1 MTSWIFEPEETI
13 GRQWHRLVGGA
24 SSWPHHPQAAVRL
37 DAVRGRLGVMFRAL
51 GGAGA
56 VHIAAAGAEVSRH
69 RLGLRARLGLGAAE
83 RLEMP
88 RFDGAVLQLP
98 PVLDLLPQQE
108 ENEALY
114 EWLAAWFALAEAPGP
129 VPADPLQADVARLRE
144 ARAHTARLLAAL
156 PGLRPVHAR
165 LSAALRSLRPRR
177 SLPGEE
183 AAVEAAVLAALGDAE
198 AVAQPGVAALLDPG
212 VPLESFR
219 AGRRYRPFL
228 PVPLWGEVTTAPP
241 GQELQTEEPEAGGHS
256 AAEADPRRRR
266 ARRRDDDQ
274 ARRRDPLILNR
285 FETIL
290 GLAEMANLARA
301 IEDDDEENARK
312 AAEDLDEIGLAKQE
326 RPAATR
332 LKLELDLPA
341 GAVATDPLPAET
353 LTYPEWDYTR
363 RTYHPN
369 HCRVIAEPAATEGED
384 WTPDEAARRRIRRVR
399 RQFEALRPRRQ
410 ILRGQPDGEELDL
423 SALVRSLADRRAGA
437 QGSERVFSAARM
449 VQRDLSVAVLVDVSL
464 STDSWAE
471 DRRVLEVE
479 KEALLSLSAG
489 LEACGDEHAVFAFT
503 SRRRQSVWVR
513 TVKDF
518 EERLD
523 ACAIRR
529 IQALQPG
536 HYTRMGAAVRHV
548 AKRLADRPHGHR
560 LLLLLTDGK
569 PNDADHYEGRYAV
582 VDTRMAIRE
591 ARRAGM
597 KVFGITVDREA
608 RDYFPYLFGPGA
620 YAIFPH
626 VGRFPAALP
635 AIYRQVTA

>member
-1 MTSWIFEPEETI
+1 MPWIFEPEETI

-37 DAVRGRLGVMFRAL
+37 DAIRGRLGVMFRAL

-83 RLEMP
+83 RLEIP

-98 PVLDLLPQQE
+98 PVLDLLPQQA

-114 EWLAAWFALAEAPGP
+114 EWLAAWFALAETPGP
-129 VPADPLQADVARLRE
+129 VPADPLQADLARLRA
-144 ARAHTARLLAAL
+144 ARAHTARLLSAL
-156 PGLRPVHAR
+156 PGLRPVHAH
-165 LSAALRSLRPRR
+165 LAAALRAARPRR
-177 SLPGEE
+177 PLTGEE
-183 AAVEAAVLAALGDAE
+183 AEVEAAVLASLGDAE
-198 AVAQPGVAALLDPG
+198 AASQPGVAALLDSG
-212 VPLESFR
+212 LPLQSFR

-228 PVPLWGEVTTAPP
+228 PVPLWGEVTAPAP
-241 GQELQTEEPEAGGHS
+241 GQERQAEERQEGGRSATE
-256 AAEADPRRRR
+256 AEPRRRR
-266 ARRRDDDQ
+266 ARRREDDQ
-274 ARRRDPLILNR
+274 TRRRDPLLLNR
-285 FETIL
+285 FETII
-290 GLAEMANLARA
+290 GLAEMVNLARA

-312 AAEDLDEIGLAKQE
+312 AAEDLDEIALAWQE

-332 LKLELDLPA
+332 LKLELDLPP
-341 GAVATDPLPAET
+341 GTVATEPLAPAT
-353 LTYPEWDYTR
+353 LTYPEWDYAR
-363 RTYHPN
+363 RCYHAQ
-369 HCRVIAEPAATEGED
+369 HCRVIAEPAAAEGED

-399 RQFEALRPRRQ
+399 RQFEALRPRRR
-410 ILRGQPDGEELDL
+410 ILHGQPDGEELDL

-437 QGSERVFSAARM
+437 QGSEHVFSSARM

-471 DRRVLEVE
+471 DRRVLDVE

-489 LEACGDEHAVFAFT
+489 LEACGDEHAIFAFT

-523 ACAIRR
+523 VRAIRR

-536 HYTRMGAAVRHV
+536 YYTRMGAAVRHV
-548 AKRLADRPHGHR
+548 AKRLADRPHSHR

-582 VDTRMAIRE
+582 EDTRMAIRE

-597 KVFGITVDREA
+597 RVFGITVDREA

>member
-1 MTSWIFEPEETI
+1 
-13 GRQWHRLVGGA
+13 
-24 SSWPHHPQAAVRL
+24 
-37 DAVRGRLGVMFRAL
+37 
-51 GGAGA
+51 
-56 VHIAAAGAEVSRH
+56 
-69 RLGLRARLGLGAAE
+69 
-83 RLEMP
+83 
-88 RFDGAVLQLP
+88 
-98 PVLDLLPQQE
+98 
-108 ENEALY
+108 
-114 EWLAAWFALAEAPGP
+114 
-129 VPADPLQADVARLRE
+129 
-144 ARAHTARLLAAL
+144 
-156 PGLRPVHAR
+156 
-165 LSAALRSLRPRR
+165 
-177 SLPGEE
+177 
-183 AAVEAAVLAALGDAE
+183 
-198 AVAQPGVAALLDPG
+198 
-212 VPLESFR
+212 
-219 AGRRYRPFL
+219 
-228 PVPLWGEVTTAPP
+228 
-241 GQELQTEEPEAGGHS
+241 
-256 AAEADPRRRR
+256 
-266 ARRRDDDQ
+266 
-274 ARRRDPLILNR
+274 
-285 FETIL
+285 
-290 GLAEMANLARA
+290 
-301 IEDDDEENARK
+301 
-312 AAEDLDEIGLAKQE
+312 
-326 RPAATR
+326 
-332 LKLELDLPA
+332 
-341 GAVATDPLPAET
+341 
-353 LTYPEWDYTR
+353 
-363 RTYHPN
+363 
-369 HCRVIAEPAATEGED
+369 
-384 WTPDEAARRRIRRVR
+384 
-399 RQFEALRPRRQ
+399 
-410 ILRGQPDGEELDL
+410 
-423 SALVRSLADRRAGA
+423 
-437 QGSERVFSAARM
+437 
-449 VQRDLSVAVLVDVSL
+449 DVSL

-582 VDTRMAIRE
+582 EDTRMAIRE